1 MNTHCRI
8 ITYTV
13 PPQQPPVR
21 IRTFLRGL
29 GYSHQNLIEL
39 KKHQGSVAVDGT
51 ARYFNE
57 RLYGGEQ
64 VTVRIP
70 LDGDPQETVV
80 PVRLPVEIVYED
92 EDLLVVNKPAGMP
105 THPSFGNRDNTLANA
120 MAWYFREKGEPYT
133 FRCSNRLDRDTSG
146 LTVLAR
152 HMVSG
157 SILSEMGARHA
168 LRREYLAIVRGIP
181 QPESGTINAP
191 LSREEGSI
199 LKRRVDFENGETAVT
214 HYKTIKT
221 KDGYSLVSLVLET
234 GRTHQIRVHMQ
245 YIGTPLIGD
254 YLYNPDYE
262 KMHRQALHSARLSF
276 THPITGEAMSFEAPL
291 PEDMRWL

>member
-1 MNTHCRI
+1 
-8 ITYTV
+8 
-13 PPQQPPVR
+13 
-21 IRTFLRGL
+21 
-29 GYSHQNLIEL
+29 
-39 KKHQGSVAVDGT
+39 
-51 ARYFNE
+51 
-57 RLYGGEQ
+57 
-64 VTVRIP
+64 
-70 LDGDPQETVV
+70 
-80 PVRLPVEIVYED
+80 
-92 EDLLVVNKPAGMP
+92 
-105 THPSFGNRDNTLANA
+105 
-120 MAWYFREKGEPYT
+120 
-133 FRCSNRLDRDTSG
+133 
-146 LTVLAR
+146 
-152 HMVSG
+152 MVSG